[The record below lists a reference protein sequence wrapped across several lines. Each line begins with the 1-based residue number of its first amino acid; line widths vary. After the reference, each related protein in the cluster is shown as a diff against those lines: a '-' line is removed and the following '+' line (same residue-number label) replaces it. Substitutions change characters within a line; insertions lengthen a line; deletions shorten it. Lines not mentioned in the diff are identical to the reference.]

1 MIAPVTCNCA
11 LHLVVIEGAF
21 IVVDAAASQT
31 QEVKLMD
38 SIEPFPPLF
47 IPGFRNRVAVGLL
60 LPPTGIVIKDSSM
73 SSESSFPHLFG
84 FSDFLGFPVV
94 ASLLEMIRAG
104 HLIH

>member
-60 LPPTGIVIKDSSM
+60 LPPTGIVIND
-73 SSESSFPHLFG
+73 
-84 FSDFLGFPVV
+84 SDFLGFPVV
-94 ASLLEMIRAG
+94 ASLLEMIRAIDSLG
-104 HLIH
+104 PSSR

>member
-47 IPGFRNRVAVGLL
+47 IPGFRNRVVAVVYSYPLRDCHQRL
-60 LPPTGIVIKDSSM
+60 INVI
-73 SSESSFPHLFG
+73 
-84 FSDFLGFPVV
+84 
-94 ASLLEMIRAG
+94 
-104 HLIH
+104 